1 MPLSLLSLS
10 CPTQGRDP
18 GPCKLLECTST
29 GAYIVQPV
37 ALSTSSPWEYPLRLF
52 PVLVVFF
59 QGRLVFFALDRLPAV
74 FPRSCIPRSL
84 KTMGHPDPA
93 HSAVPTNTH
102 PIGSGPSPARS
113 CGFFPSPL
121 GFFMLSPASLLS
133 FPLPLSCL
141 PALLF
146 PSHFLLSGRGDPRA
160 QRASAHACTLTC
172 ACTHLF
178 HWFIGKGM
186 M

>member
-1 MPLSLLSLS
+1 MYQHRRLY
-10 CPTQGRDP
+10 CPASRPIHQLPMG
-18 GPCKLLECTST
+18 
-29 GAYIVQPV
+29 IPV
-37 ALSTSSPWEYPLRLF
+37 ASVPCPCGF
-52 PVLVVFF
+52 FF
-59 QGRLVFFALDRLPAV
+59 QGRLVFFALGRLPAV
-74 FPRSCIPRSL
+74 FPRSRIPRLL

-160 QRASAHACTLTC
+160 QRASAHARTLTC